1 MIVGIGLMQQGK
13 LMSMALKGIVNNLLH
28 TILGWYTQTEET
40 VRERLIAREIATQS
54 PLFEVLVVI

>member
-1 MIVGIGLMQQGK
+1 
-13 LMSMALKGIVNNLLH
+13 MSTALKGIVDNLLH

-40 VRERLIAREIATQS
+40 VSERLVVGEIATQS